1 MPQRNLEF
9 LKGHYYHIY
18 NRGVNYQPI
27 FFHRDNYFYLIRLIK
42 SIFEKYNVTIISY
55 CLMPNHYHLLVRP
68 ELNEVLSDCM
78 RDTFISYVQA
88 INKRFKRK
96 GPLFEGRFRSILVDE
111 INYVLHLCRYIHL
124 NPVKASLVKF
134 PEDWIFSNF
143 REWIGIRRWRLID
156 ERFIKSNFSNQSK
169 YRKFVVEYQ
178 PAQDISENL
187 KEYYLD

>member
-78 RDTFISYVQA
+78 RDIFISYVQA